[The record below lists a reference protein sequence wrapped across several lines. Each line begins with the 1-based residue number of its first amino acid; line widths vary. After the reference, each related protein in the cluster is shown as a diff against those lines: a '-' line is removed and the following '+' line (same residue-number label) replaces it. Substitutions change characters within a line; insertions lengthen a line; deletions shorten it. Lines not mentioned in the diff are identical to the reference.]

1 MTLPKS
7 VRWIGDAAFGE
18 NKKLEKIEVAS
29 DNPFLK
35 SVDGVLYT
43 KDGRV
48 LLAYPAGETDKTY
61 KVDAKVKYI
70 ARGAFA
76 GAVNLEKIE
85 LPKGL
90 FSIEDYAFKG
100 CTSLKSFGGASKV
113 YRVKKNAY
121 AYCDAL
127 DGSKQL
133 KTEESG
139 EDTQISDSRWEADYL
154 KGTLSY
160 LYSSY
165 SWKFSKDK
173 YGNISTKDIVDA
185 LKETGKVPAGLK
197 KKIDNISYQYEMQ
210 VLYSM
215 ALKVMEKKD
224 LQKFGKQVDAFL
236 ETYGE

>member
-1 MTLPKS
+1 M
-7 VRWIGDAAFGE
+7 
-18 NKKLEKIEVAS
+18 
-29 DNPFLK
+29 
-35 SVDGVLYT
+35 
-43 KDGRV
+43 
-48 LLAYPAGETDKTY
+48 
-61 KVDAKVKYI
+61 
-70 ARGAFA
+70 
-76 GAVNLEKIE
+76 
-85 LPKGL
+85 
-90 FSIEDYAFKG
+90 
-100 CTSLKSFGGASKV
+100 

-127 DGSKQL
+127 DGSEQL

-139 EDTQISDSRWEADYL
+139 EDTQISDSRWEGDYL

-215 ALKVMEKKD
+215 ALEVMEKKD

>member
-1 MTLPKS
+1 M
-7 VRWIGDAAFGE
+7 
-18 NKKLEKIEVAS
+18 
-29 DNPFLK
+29 
-35 SVDGVLYT
+35 
-43 KDGRV
+43 
-48 LLAYPAGETDKTY
+48 
-61 KVDAKVKYI
+61 
-70 ARGAFA
+70 
-76 GAVNLEKIE
+76 
-85 LPKGL
+85 
-90 FSIEDYAFKG
+90 
-100 CTSLKSFGGASKV
+100 

-139 EDTQISDSRWEADYL
+139 EDSRWEGDYL

-160 LYSSY
+160 LYSNY

-215 ALKVMEKKD
+215 ALEVMEKKD